1 MMRGSL
7 CTLLKPT
14 WHTVIALQG
23 NSFDWCQLE
32 TGLGSKFVGTIVCLL
47 DTTTG
52 YLSGFLRSGVGT
64 VSDNEFLVGVRAL
77 LWFVFSGNSAHDRG
91 NIVRLVEAIALPS
104 LLSACNK

>member
-1 MMRGSL
+1 M
-7 CTLLKPT
+7 
-14 WHTVIALQG
+14 IALPG

-32 TGLGSKFVGTIVCLL
+32 TGFESKVVGTLVSLL

-52 YLSGFLRSGVGT
+52 YSSGFLRSGVGT